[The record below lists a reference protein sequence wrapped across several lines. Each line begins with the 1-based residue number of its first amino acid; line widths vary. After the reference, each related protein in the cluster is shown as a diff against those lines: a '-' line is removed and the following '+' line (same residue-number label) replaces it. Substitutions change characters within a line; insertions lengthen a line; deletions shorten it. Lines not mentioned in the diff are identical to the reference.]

1 MLNTPDTFATEVNK
15 LIFDYVWKYKNS
27 KIKKSTL
34 IKSKENGGLNMV
46 DFILFDKALKIS
58 WVRRL
63 CSEGNQPWKFIP
75 LHFLSGVGGTLV
87 FRCNY
92 DLKYLNLNA
101 KLPTF
106 YKDIISHWQEL
117 NKVVPTTKK
126 DVLDQIV
133 WNNRFITINKASVYF
148 RNWHHAGI
156 HKLSCL
162 LDDYNNQFLSFNEFS
177 RKFKVKSNFLQY
189 HGLLSAIP
197 SQWKKYLKQEQ
208 QAATVNLPEIDM
220 LTCKTIYKSLIDCQN
235 FPPPTAE
242 KRLIECGFDIHERQ
256 KIYSLP
262 FLVTKEIKL
271 SIFQYKI
278 IHNILYTNCIL
289 YKMKKVQNP
298 HCPFCT
304 NVDQTVGHLFVSCP
318 ISNSF
323 WSHFIKWYQSVSKN
337 TLSLSKN
344 EIIYGVLTNWSSCST
359 LNHLILIGKYFL
371 YYKSLNSVK
380 FQFADFVNLVY
391 DKIEIERNI
400 ASISNK
406 QNIFLKKWSSFIKTE
421 GVTGLNNNNIQ

>member
-1 MLNTPDTFATEVNK
+1 
-15 LIFDYVWKYKNS
+15 
-27 KIKKSTL
+27 
-34 IKSKENGGLNMV
+34 
-46 DFILFDKALKIS
+46 
-58 WVRRL
+58 
-63 CSEGNQPWKFIP
+63 
-75 LHFLSGVGGTLV
+75 
-87 FRCNY
+87 
-92 DLKYLNLNA
+92 
-101 KLPTF
+101 
-106 YKDIISHWQEL
+106 
-117 NKVVPTTKK
+117 
-126 DVLDQIV
+126 
-133 WNNRFITINKASVYF
+133 
-148 RNWHHAGI
+148 
-156 HKLSCL
+156 
-162 LDDYNNQFLSFNEFS
+162 
-177 RKFKVKSNFLQY
+177 
-189 HGLLSAIP
+189 
-197 SQWKKYLKQEQ
+197 
-208 QAATVNLPEIDM
+208 M

-304 NVDQTVGHLFVSCP
+304 DIDQTVGHLFVSCP
-318 ISNSF
+318 FSNSF
-323 WSHFIKWYQSVSKN
+323 WSDFIKWYHSVSKK

-344 EIIYGVLTNWSSCST
+344 EIIYGVLTNWFSCST

-371 YYKSLNSVK
+371 YCKSLNSVK
-380 FQFADFVNLVY
+380 FQFADFLNLVY

-406 QNIFLKKWSSFIKTE
+406 QNIFLKKWSSFIKT
-421 GVTGLNNNNIQ
+421 

>member
-1 MLNTPDTFATEVNK
+1 M
-15 LIFDYVWKYKNS
+15 
-27 KIKKSTL
+27 
-34 IKSKENGGLNMV
+34 
-46 DFILFDKALKIS
+46 
-58 WVRRL
+58 
-63 CSEGNQPWKFIP
+63 
-75 LHFLSGVGGTLV
+75 
-87 FRCNY
+87 
-92 DLKYLNLNA
+92 
-101 KLPTF
+101 
-106 YKDIISHWQEL
+106 
-117 NKVVPTTKK
+117 
-126 DVLDQIV
+126 
-133 WNNRFITINKASVYF
+133 
-148 RNWHHAGI
+148 
-156 HKLSCL
+156 
-162 LDDYNNQFLSFNEFS
+162 
-177 RKFKVKSNFLQY
+177 KSNFLQY
-189 HGLLSAIP
+189 HGLLSAI
-197 SQWKKYLKQEQ
+197 SSQ

-262 FLVTKEIKL
+262 FLVTKEIK
-271 SIFQYKI
+271 YKI

-289 YKMKKVQNP
+289 YKMKNVQNS

-323 WSHFIKWYQSVSKN
+323 WSDFIKWYQSVSKN

-380 FQFADFVNLVY
+380 FQFADFLNLVHVY

-421 GVTGLNNNNIQ
+421 GVTV